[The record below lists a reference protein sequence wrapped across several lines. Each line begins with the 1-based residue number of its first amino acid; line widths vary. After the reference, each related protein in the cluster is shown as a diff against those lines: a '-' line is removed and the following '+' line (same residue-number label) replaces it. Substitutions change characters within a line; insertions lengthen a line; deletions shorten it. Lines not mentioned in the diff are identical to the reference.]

1 MLPYY
6 VIYLLEE
13 KLRKFNCVIG
23 SSSEDDFG
31 SESSFLVC
39 FDIYNIPD
47 ISLQFGDYI
56 LILNKY
62 KMFFMIEL
70 GLGIIGYILNVHFQ
84 KNNQIAIIGQN
95 FFTEFHTLFDPE
107 EKVLK
112 FYSEYSGKII
122 NINKKDYINENNRS
136 YSGAVFLFIVI
147 IVLVMVYLYYRN
159 KKKEDLQN
167 NFEWMRNNNHMNS
180 KYNNINTRND
190 YQEMI

>member
-1 MLPYY
+1 
-6 VIYLLEE
+6 
-13 KLRKFNCVIG
+13 
-23 SSSEDDFG
+23 
-31 SESSFLVC
+31 LVC

-84 KNNQIAIIGQN
+84 KNNEIAIIGQN

-122 NINKKDYINENNRS
+122 NINKKEYINENNRS

-147 IVLVMVYLYYRN
+147 LALVMVYLYYRN

-167 NFEWMRNNNHMNS
+167 NFEWMGNNNQMNS